1 MQDQPQI
8 DVASDDKVITGVK
21 ASDSPLLKMG
31 TEPLARI
38 RAQFDELRGLM
49 SKLDGTLDDRS
60 VRRMQVIEAQLN
72 DFSATVTIVGQV
84 KAGKTALI
92 NVLAG
97 APGLLPS
104 DVNPW
109 TSVVTTL
116 HLNKPAPN
124 NTRAEFRFFDRGEW
138 DRLVRGGGRLGE
150 MAGRA
155 GAADELREIERQ
167 ILEVRKKTQD
177 RLGKNFELLLG
188 QRHAYD
194 QLDTPLIERYV
205 CLGDPDDPELLTNK
219 QGRFADLTR
228 SADLYLDLPQ
238 YPMAL
243 SMQDTPGVNDP
254 FLMREQITLRVVR
267 NTELCVVV
275 LSANQA
281 LNTVDLALIRLL
293 STLEKRQV
301 VIFVNR
307 IDELEKPSTQV
318 AEIRESLT
326 ATLSRH
332 GVGGTADIVFGSA
345 KWAEAA
351 LNHRLD
357 DLSKASIDTLFDWA
371 TAAKIEKT
379 DDPVAYAW
387 KLSGLPT
394 LLHAIGDRV
403 AEGSGLRTLQ
413 KARKQV
419 KNIVAQSLAANM
431 AGSVHFDG
439 RASVQMSASE
449 VKSRTTAMVRT
460 LQTELD
466 REANAI
472 LTELRGRMKVA
483 NDAFVDSTVA
493 AMVQHIQIYGP
504 EGQWECDPMRLRM
517 QLRVAY
523 LNFARAT
530 RALAQTVLTRAARE
544 MLEVYKDLLGDPA
557 KELRLEAPMA
567 PAVPPPVAIG
577 KTIVVDLQA
586 SWWKRW
592 VRSRRGAEAF
602 AGEYRS
608 LIASETSAIVKEIE
622 EQQVNAVNEALRLT
636 LSEFLEDHSEALADI
651 AKSGTVDEA
660 KLNAAVGE
668 TERSEKTALLEIA
681 LAALDGSGAEPATAA
696 RS

>member
-1 MQDQPQI
+1 MNEQAI
-8 DVASDDKVITGVK
+8 DTGTGESAK
-21 ASDSPLLKMG
+21 PSDSALLKMG
-31 TEPLARI
+31 TAPLAEVHKDI
-38 RAQFDELRGLM
+38 EALRGLM
-49 SKLDGTLDDRS
+49 RQISPALDERAI
-60 VRRMQVIEAQLN
+60 RRLQLIESQID

-97 APGLLPS
+97 TPELLPS

-116 HLNKPAPN
+116 HINKPAPK

-150 MAGRA
+150 MANRA
-155 GAADELREIERQ
+155 GATDELREIERQ
-167 ILEVRKKTQD
+167 IQDVRKKTQE

-188 QRHAYD
+188 QRHSYD
-194 QLDTPLIERYV
+194 RLDTALIERYV
-205 CLGDPDDPELLTNK
+205 CLGDPDDLELQANK
-219 QGRFADLTR
+219 QGRFADMTR
-228 SADLYLDLPQ
+228 SADLYVDLPQ
-238 YPMAL
+238 YPAAL
-243 SMQDTPGVNDP
+243 SLQDTPGVNDP

-318 AEIRESLT
+318 KEIRDSLA

-332 GVGGTADIVFGSA
+332 GVGGSADIVFGSA

-351 LNHRLD
+351 LTGTLD
-357 DLSKASIDTLFDWA
+357 HLSQASVETLLDWSH
-371 TAAKIEKT
+371 AADVPENE
-379 DDPVAYAW
+379 DPVTFAW
-387 KLSGLPT
+387 QLSGLPT
-394 LLHAIGDRV
+394 LLRAIGERV
-403 AEGSGLRTLQ
+403 AEGAAQRVLQ
-413 KARKQV
+413 KARKQMR
-419 KNIVAQSLAANM
+419 NIVAQSLASNL
-431 AGSVHFDG
+431 AGTVHFDG
-439 RASVQMSASE
+439 KASVLMSEKE
-449 VKSRTTAMVRT
+449 VKAKSAAITRT

-466 REANAI
+466 RETNAI
-472 LTELRGRMKVA
+472 LTELHGRMQTA
-483 NDAFVDSTVA
+483 NEAFVESTVA
-493 AMVQHIQIYGP
+493 AMVKHIEIYGP

-523 LNFARAT
+523 LNFARST
-530 RALAQTVLTRAARE
+530 RALAQSVLGKASRE
-544 MLEVYKDLLGDPA
+544 MLDLYQQVLGGPAKDL
-557 KELRLEAPMA
+557 KLEAPMA

-592 VRSRRGAEAF
+592 VRTRRGAQAF
-602 AGEYRS
+602 AGEYRA
-608 LIASETSAIVKEIE
+608 LIAAETSAIVKEIE
-622 EQQVNAVNEALRLT
+622 EQQVSTVNEALRLA
-636 LSEFLEDHSEALADI
+636 LSEFLEDHTEALTGI
-651 AKSGTVDEA
+651 ARSGSVDQD
-660 KLNAAVGE
+660 KLSAAVGDDD
-668 TERSEKTALLEIA
+668 RAAKSKALEGA
-681 LAALDGSGAEPATAA
+681 MAALDAAEPRPPAAA
-696 RS
+696 RN